1 MVAARRSGAG
11 GSAASS
17 SRCSHILRVALGLA
31 LVATSSSVRSFEG
44 WQTNGRVDLR
54 EQAIHT
60 ARDGARGLKISSLD
74 RLLIGLHHVTLTQK
88 LRGLGIDPMAGQTTS
103 DLEAMSSAASSEE
116 LVGAGMHD
124 TLKDWE
130 IVNDGDRPPYYRHRT
145 TGVAQWVP
153 GKWRRNR
160 QSRSTSRADIKANQ
174 MLWLDSAQASAT
186 QETIHPMMDV
196 LADMH
201 GQRRALVAPRRGFN
215 KPTADLPSLSYMLA
229 LVTGAAAA
237 AALSVCLAV
246 GTLKAED
253 EQQQPPAAGPP
264 DALLC
269 PISLE
274 LMVDPVM
281 LAETGQTYDRA
292 TIKSWLYTHATDPI
306 TNVELRSKKL
316 VPNIA
321 IRKLAQATN
330 DPDPPSAGPPDLLL
344 CPISLE
350 LMFDPVTL
358 AETGQTYD
366 RASIASWLYTHATD
380 PITNVELRSKKLV
393 PNIAIRKLVL
403 AWQAEHPEQ
412 QAEAAVEP
420 APHRPTSRSALIA
433 AIGGGMRKGMSRSES
448 ADRLLELFSSSPR
461 ASSGSSGGFGS
472 SGGMPVRKAQ
482 SYTDLVGLRTSQ
494 AAPVR

>member
-246 GTLKAED
+246 G
-253 EQQQPPAAGPP
+253 
-264 DALLC
+264 
-269 PISLE
+269 
-274 LMVDPVM
+274 
-281 LAETGQTYDRA
+281 
-292 TIKSWLYTHATDPI
+292 
-306 TNVELRSKKL
+306 N
-316 VPNIA
+316 
-321 IRKLAQATN
+321 
-330 DPDPPSAGPPDLLL
+330 
-344 CPISLE
+344 
-350 LMFDPVTL
+350 
-358 AETGQTYD
+358 
-366 RASIASWLYTHATD
+366 
-380 PITNVELRSKKLV
+380 
-393 PNIAIRKLVL
+393 
-403 AWQAEHPEQ
+403 
-412 QAEAAVEP
+412 
-420 APHRPTSRSALIA
+420 
-433 AIGGGMRKGMSRSES
+433 
-448 ADRLLELFSSSPR
+448 
-461 ASSGSSGGFGS
+461 
-472 SGGMPVRKAQ
+472 
-482 SYTDLVGLRTSQ
+482 
-494 AAPVR
+494 